1 MCRVVASTLALA
13 LCLLGCTGEVKLL
26 TGGHGGCSI
35 GGTAPM
41 GIVGELIADP
51 RAGTA
56 IRVVPND
63 RDWPTLAGST
73 VPVMWPPGFTG
84 RRLPSGEVEVIHP
97 DGVVIATTGRRVA
110 LATQFMGGGSSERY
124 MACGVRGFPAP

>member
-1 MCRVVASTLALA
+1 MRRVVATTLALA
-13 LCLLGCTGEVKLL
+13 LCLLGCTSKVTLL

-35 GGTAPM
+35 GGTAPT

-56 IRVVPND
+56 IRVHPSD
-63 RDWPTLAGST
+63 RDWPTIAGST

-84 RRLPSGEVEVIHP
+84 QAASFR
-97 DGVVIATTGRRVA
+97 
-110 LATQFMGGGSSERY
+110 
-124 MACGVRGFPAP
+124 